1 MNILRNIYLI
11 ATDDFTV
18 IGIGETKFSFE
29 KRHKDG
35 DWAKFHN
42 FAKAKGLKVILVG
55 WWENVDISAVS
66 YTHLTLP
73 TKA

>member
-42 FAKAKGLKVILVG
+42 FAKAKGLKVIL
-55 WWENVDISAVS
+55 AVS

-73 TKA
+73 TNREV